1 MSCVSS
7 LRCASYATPVYTF
20 GPPAN
25 APLTLF
31 EHDARG
37 WYAVT
42 TATVHNL
49 ELTASDVSCM
59 RGGICLVVGT
69 NMARTTDSTIA
80 SGAFVYGA
88 GSR

>member
-1 MSCVSS
+1 
-7 LRCASYATPVYTF
+7 
-20 GPPAN
+20 
-25 APLTLF
+25 LTLF

-42 TATVHNL
+42 TATIHNV
-49 ELTASDVSCM
+49 EQTASDVLCM
-59 RGGICLVVGT
+59 RLGICLVVGT
-69 NMARTTDSTIA
+69 NMTRTTDSTIA